1 MISILIPIYNYN
13 IENLILRLEA
23 QLSKIDIKYEII
35 CCDDCSTER
44 YNYEFDNKEQVSF
57 LRNSSN
63 LGRTETR
70 QKLAKKAQFEWLLF
84 LDADVLPSNDLFIKN
99 YLDVLRN
106 ENFELCFGGFSYELN
121 PPTIDYILRW
131 KYGHAKESIRANQR
145 ELEPY
150 KTIIS
155 ANILVKKGVF
165 LKINANFLGNYYG
178 YDNLFSIQLKK
189 HKVAVLHIDNPVLHL
204 GLETGALYLRKKE
217 LAAETIFR
225 AYNTNKINESDNKLL
240 KTYLLLKRL
249 SLTLI
254 VSFIFKKVKNKLR
267 HNLLGANPN
276 IFLLNSY
283 RLGYFCSLKHQSC
296 NAD

>member
-35 CCDDCSTER
+35 CCDDCSTEH
-44 YNYEFDNKEQVSF
+44 YNYKFDNKERVSF

-70 QKLAKKAQFEWLLF
+70 QKLARRAQFEWLLF
-84 LDADVLPSNDLFIKN
+84 LDADVIPKKESFLSTYIENIKKTDFDVCLGGIT
-99 YLDVLRN
+99 YEDVLSN
-106 ENFELCFGGFSYELN
+106 EKYR
-121 PPTIDYILRW
+121 LRW
-131 KYGHAKESIRANQR
+131 KYGLIKEDIKAKSRNKK
-145 ELEPY
+145 PY
-150 KTIIS
+150 KTIAS
-155 ANILVKKGVF
+155 ANILIKKQIF
-165 LKINANFLGNYYG
+165 LDINGQLEGNFYG
-178 YDNLFSIQLKK
+178 YDNIFCNKLKECNSK
-189 HKVAVLHIDNPVLHL
+189 IHHINNEVYHL
-204 GLETGALYLRKKE
+204 GLEDGVSYLRKKE

-249 SLTLI
+249 GLTST
-254 VSFIFKKVKNKLR
+254 VSFIFTKLKNKLR

-276 IFLLNSY
+276 MFLLNSY